1 MAKARKRLS
10 HLPGIRPKALKVE
23 HNLLRERAA
32 EMLRRSISSGRI
44 PEGTKL
50 TEREVAHLLGVSQ
63 MTAHEALM
71 SLEAEGLVVSR
82 SDGRH
87 VIELTERDVRDI
99 HELRWTL
106 ERLAAE
112 RAAANISDE
121 NRRVLNDRLEEMEAA
136 LASGDPAAC
145 TRCDTALHET
155 IWQQA
160 ENSYLLR
167 MLDSVLGA
175 IFVLIDRGK
184 VYGQGASP
192 EMLRAHRRLVEPI
205 LAGDVEGAGREMV
218 RHLKDGLA
226 ESLRTFHLPEHTTGE
241 KRRVGHIE

>member
-1 MAKARKRLS
+1 
-10 HLPGIRPKALKVE
+10 
-23 HNLLRERAA
+23 
-32 EMLRRSISSGRI
+32 
-44 PEGTKL
+44 
-50 TEREVAHLLGVSQ
+50 
-63 MTAHEALM
+63 M

-82 SDGRH
+82 SDGRY

-112 RAAANISDE
+112 RAAANINDE
-121 NRRVLNDRLEEMEAA
+121 NRRVLNDRLEEMAAA

-160 ENSYLLR
+160 ENPHLLR

-192 EMLRAHRRLVEPI
+192 GMLRSHRRLVEPI

-218 RHLKDGLA
+218 QHLKEGLA
-226 ESLRTFHLPEHTTGE
+226 ESLRTFHLPKHTTGE
-241 KRRVGHIE
+241 GKKERD

>member
-1 MAKARKRLS
+1 MAKAKPRLA
-10 HLPGIRPKALKVE
+10 HLPGIRPQSLKE
-23 HNLLRERAA
+23 ERSLLREQAVEA
-32 EMLRRSISSGRI
+32 LREHISSGRI

-50 TEREVAHLLGVSQ
+50 TEREVAHLLGISQ
-63 MTAHEALM
+63 MTAHEALII
-71 SLEAEGLVVSR
+71 LEAEGLVVSR
-82 SDGRH
+82 SDGRY
-87 VIELTERDVRDI
+87 VIELAEKDVRDI

-121 NRRVLNDRLEEMEAA
+121 NRQVLNDRLVEMEAA
-136 LASGDPAAC
+136 LASGDSAAC
-145 TRCDTALHET
+145 TRCDTALHQT

-160 ENSYLLR
+160 ENPYLLR

-184 VYGQGASP
+184 VYGRGASP
-192 EMLRAHRRLVEPI
+192 GMLRSHQRIVVPI

-218 RHLKDGLA
+218 QHLKEGLA
-226 ESLRTFHLPEHTTGE
+226 ESLCTFHLSERAGAQDT
-241 KRRVGHIE
+241 